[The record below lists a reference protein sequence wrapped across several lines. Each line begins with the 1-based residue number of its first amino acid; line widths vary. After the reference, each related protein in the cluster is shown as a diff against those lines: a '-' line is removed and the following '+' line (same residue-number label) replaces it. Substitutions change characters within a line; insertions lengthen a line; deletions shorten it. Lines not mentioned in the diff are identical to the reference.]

1 MAVDVLRRRF
11 TVEQY
16 HQMAEHGI
24 LSPED
29 RVELLDGEIVEMS
42 PIGPRHVHAV
52 NRANRAFSRRVGD
65 RAIVS
70 VQNPVRLSDR
80 SEPEP
85 DLALLR
91 PYVGG
96 PTSRGLP
103 GPGDVLLLIEVADTS
118 AAYDRLHK
126 LPQYARAGIPETW
139 LLNLS
144 GAGSPGGRDTDGAE
158 GEPVLE
164 AHRRPTPHGYSEI
177 RLLRR
182 GERIAPIALPE
193 VEFPVDELLD
203 EFREEPS

>member
-1 MAVDVLRRRF
+1 MVVDVLRRRF

-29 RVELLDGEIVEMS
+29 RVELLDGEILEMS

-70 VQNPVRLSDR
+70 VQNPIRLGDR

-85 DLALLR
+85 DVALLR

-96 PTSRGLP
+96 PTSQELP
-103 GPGDVLLLIEVADTS
+103 GPGDVLLVIEVADTS
-118 AAYDRLHK
+118 VAYDRHHK
-126 LPQYARAGIPETW
+126 LPLYARAGIPETW

-144 GAGSPGGRDTDGAE
+144 GTGSLGGQDTD

-177 RLLRR
+177 QLLRR
-182 GERIAPIALPE
+182 GERIAPVALPE
-193 VEFPVDELLD
+193 VELPVDELLG
-203 EFREEPS
+203 ELVEEPS